1 MNALIASTRAEL
13 LRLRRWPALWVLL
26 GVWVTL
32 NVSFGYVFDYIAYR
46 SGDASTVGPGPGAPP
61 AELLAGL
68 LPSAAPVTLTQGM
81 PLFGGA
87 LVMIMGA
94 LAVGSGYGWGTW
106 KTVFTQGPGRGVA
119 FGGTLAALTV
129 FVVGL
134 VLVSAA
140 VDLGVSSG
148 IAAIEGQAIDLP
160 SVADWAQAVGTGLLV
175 LGMWAA
181 AGVLVG
187 VLTRSP
193 ALGVGLGL
201 VWALVVETLL
211 RGVSGVLDALA
222 AFTDHLPGTAAG
234 SLVGALSR
242 AQSGTARNT
251 PGVLDTLSGPA
262 ATGWLA
268 LYLAGFVVLALV
280 VVRRRDVA

>member
-1 MNALIASTRAEL
+1 MNALVASTRAEL

-32 NVSFGYVFDYIAYR
+32 NVSFGYAFDYIAYTT
-46 SGDASTVGPGPGAPP
+46 GDATGPSTVGTPRG
-61 AELLAGL
+61 ELLAGL

-81 PLFGGA
+81 PMFGGA
-87 LVMIMGA
+87 LVMILGV
-94 LAVGSGYGWGTW
+94 LAVGSGYGWGSW
-106 KTVFTQGPGRGVA
+106 KTVFAQGPSRAAA
-119 FGGTLAALTV
+119 FGGTLAALAA

-134 VLVSAA
+134 VLASAV
-140 VDLGVSSG
+140 VDLGVSCG
-148 IAAIEGQAIDLP
+148 IAAIEGQLIDLP
-160 SVADWAQAVGTGLLV
+160 SAGDWASAIGTGLLV

-201 VWALVVETLL
+201 VWALVVENLL
-211 RGVSGVLDALA
+211 RGVSGVLDPIA
-222 AFTDHLPGTAAG
+222 AITDHLPGTAAG
-234 SLVGALSR
+234 SLVGALS
-242 AQSGTARNT
+242 AAESGTGGGT
-251 PGVLDTLSGPA
+251 PGVFGTLSGTT

-268 LYLAGFVVLALV
+268 VYLVGFLV
-280 VVRRRDVA
+280 VALAVIHRRDVT

>member
-1 MNALIASTRAEL
+1 MNALVASTRAEL

-32 NVSFGYVFDYIAYR
+32 NLSFGYVFDYIAYR
-46 SGDASTVGPGPGAPP
+46 TGDAAGPGTVGMSRDA
-61 AELLAGL
+61 LLAGL

-81 PLFGGA
+81 PMFGGA
-87 LVMIMGA
+87 LVMIMAA

-106 KTVFTQGPGRGVA
+106 KTVFTQGPGRGTA
-119 FGGTLAALTV
+119 FGGTLAALGT

-134 VLVSAA
+134 VLASAA
-140 VDLGVSSG
+140 VDLGISCG
-148 IAAIEGQAIDLP
+148 IAAIEGQPIDLP
-160 SVADWAQAVGTGLLV
+160 SAGDWATALGTALLV

-201 VWALVVETLL
+201 VWALVVENLL
-211 RGVSGVLDALA
+211 RGVSGVLDPIA
-222 AFTDHLPGTAAG
+222 AVTDHLPGTAAG
-234 SLVGALSR
+234 SLVGALS
-242 AQSGTARNT
+242 AAESGTAAGT
-251 PGVLDTLSGPA
+251 PGVFSTLSGTA

-268 LYLAGFVVLALV
+268 VYLTGFVVLALV
-280 VVRRRDVA
+280 LIRRRDVA

>member
-1 MNALIASTRAEL
+1 MSALVHSTRAEL

-32 NVSFGYVFDYIAYR
+32 NVSFGYLFDYVAYR
-46 SGDASTVGPGPGAPP
+46 TGDSSPVGDGAPP
-61 AELLAGL
+61 GSLLAGL

-81 PLFGGA
+81 PMFGGA

-106 KTVFTQGPGRGVA
+106 KTVLTQGPGRGAA
-119 FGGTLAALTV
+119 FGGTLVALAV
-129 FVVGL
+129 FVTGL
-134 VLVSAA
+134 VLVSAL
-140 VDLGVSSG
+140 VDLSVSTG
-148 IAAIEGQAIDLP
+148 IAAAEGQPVDLP
-160 SVADWAQAVGTGLLV
+160 SAGDWAAALGTGLLV

-201 VWALVVETLL
+201 LWALVVETLL
-211 RGVSGVLDALA
+211 RGVSGVLDAIA
-222 AFTDHLPGTAAG
+222 VVTDHLPGTAAG
-234 SLVGALSR
+234 SLVGALS
-242 AQSGTARNT
+242 AQQGGTGAGT
-251 PGVLDTLSGPA
+251 PGVLDTLTAPV

-268 LYLAGFVVLALV
+268 GYLAGFAVLALAL
-280 VVRRRDVA
+280 VRRRDVA

>member
-1 MNALIASTRAEL
+1 MSALVHSSRAEL

-32 NVSFGYVFDYIAYR
+32 NVSFGYVFDYVAYR
-46 SGDASTVGPGPGAPP
+46 TGDSSPVGDGAP
-61 AELLAGL
+61 AGSLLAGL

-81 PLFGGA
+81 PMFGGA

-106 KTVFTQGPGRGVA
+106 KTVLTQGPGRGAA
-119 FGGTLAALTV
+119 FGGTLVALAV
-129 FVVGL
+129 FVTGL
-134 VLVSAA
+134 VLVSAL
-140 VDLGVSSG
+140 VDLGVSTG
-148 IAAIEGQAIDLP
+148 IAAGEGRPVDLP
-160 SVADWAQAVGTGLLV
+160 SAGDWAAALGTGLLV

-181 AGVLVG
+181 AGALVG

-201 VWALVVETLL
+201 LWALVVETLL
-211 RGVSGVLDALA
+211 RGVSGVLDAIA
-222 AFTDHLPGTAAG
+222 VVTDHLPGTAAG
-234 SLVGALSR
+234 SLVGALSA
-242 AQSGTARNT
+242 AQGGTGAGT
-251 PGVLDTLSGPA
+251 PGLLDTLSAPV

-268 LYLAGFVVLALV
+268 GYLAGFAVLALL
-280 VVRRRDVA
+280 VVRRRDIA